1 MQPGLKGCR
10 GFARQWHYDICHRRL
25 KPPATQIQACSK
37 QAPRPAI
44 SRGWA
49 ESHLQVTWLLIG
61 VGRASCPSPSP
72 LRTVRAIFPHTAL
85 QLVVHLQEDWRGRA
99 WAVVREYSPCSAK

>member
-1 MQPGLKGCR
+1 MPGEDFHLAVH
-10 GFARQWHYDICHRRL
+10 ARS
-25 KPPATQIQACSK
+25 QA
-37 QAPRPAI
+37 
-44 SRGWA
+44 
-49 ESHLQVTWLLIG
+49 HIG